1 MIIGPQ
7 PGFKDSSL
15 IEQIFRSKRSLT
27 PTLASERQMS
37 AAETLSTGNASLR
50 IFLNI
55 THGFQARMLLR
66 SKITE
71 ELLARGASLVVCSL
85 NAEESYFAN
94 EFRHPQITLVQ
105 MPTRTS
111 RWEARL
117 MNWRQYLLMN
127 PS

>member
-85 NAEESYFAN
+85 NAEESYFA
-94 EFRHPQITLVQ
+94 T
-105 MPTRTS
+105 
-111 RWEARL
+111 
-117 MNWRQYLLMN
+117 
-127 PS
+127 